1 MKHYRRFLVA
11 VNAVFFVEEN
21 LWLQRKRY
29 VFGKSALDISSL
41 IIRAMKRKSICLFT
55 WAAWPS
61 VAQSAINGSCDA
73 RMPCKFEEI
82 LTAKFLFVLKDW
94 RKILA
99 TLWRRKSLLILA
111 IPVRVFRLSLV
122 RSAMLHDKPVATSV
136 VANPGICLSPIPEKQ
151 H

>member
-1 MKHYRRFLVA
+1 MA

-41 IIRAMKRKSICLFT
+41 IIRATKRKSIRLFT

-61 VAQSAINGSCDA
+61 VAHINGYKRLVRCKNA
-73 RMPCKFEEI
+73 LKFEEI
-82 LTAKFLFVLKDW
+82 STATFLFVLKDW

-99 TLWRRKSLLILA
+99 TRWRRKSLLILA
-111 IPVRVFRLSLV
+111 IPVRVFCLGRV
-122 RSAMLHDKPVATSV
+122 RAAILHDKPVATSV
-136 VANPGICLSPIPEKQ
+136 IANPGICLSPIPDA
-151 H
+151 